1 MTAPP
6 SQILRPPTAS
16 NSFKTQ
22 AGFGSS
28 GCPPPCTDPV
38 ALGAAPSTT
47 AFREEAKFFPHPELP
62 AAPGSSLC
70 SSLLFLF
77 RPPPQLCSSLLLSL
91 FQPPPPS
98 LPGPAC
104 CLPQAGHPPAPEPH
118 LRSPLPASPR
128 EAPRPPHHASHPHT
142 HSPWSGGLST
152 LSQRACP
159 IPSRPRVAG
168 EGLTRC
174 QCR

>member
-22 AGFGSS
+22 AGSGSS

-47 AFREEAKFFPHPELP
+47 AFREEAKFFPHPELL

-104 CLPQAGHPPAPEPH
+104 CLPQAGRPPAPEPH
-118 LRSPLPASPR
+118 LRSPPPGLTQGGTPVPSPCLAPAHTFPVVRWSNHPVTVGI
-128 EAPRPPHHASHPHT
+128 SHPK
-142 HSPWSGGLST
+142 PST
-152 LSQRACP
+152 C
-159 IPSRPRVAG
+159 G
-168 EGLTRC
+168 W
-174 QCR
+174 